1 MAIYTKTAKQ
11 MLVDLINEGNPNLPF
26 PINDTDFD
34 FTLPETITDPG
45 NGHNTKI
52 RVIAKPNTNYIGNI
66 VVTYRRLNV
75 GFLFRNMTLEV
86 QKWVA
91 NSGQAS
97 GNLIQ
102 IDTLL
107 PLYSEKYGI
116 PFTVG
121 EWNNAWLTGYNGIRG
136 DAFTLSPRSSNLVF
150 IGTIQAKWF
159 VGERTLESLLPV
171 DVVAGRLYPGGNNL
185 DDPAHKYW
193 VTPDSFNMDFSDV
206 SAVLESYWLTSGSSA
221 YLGYNASSAGSA
233 HLQFRDLCLSRIA
246 PRPESGI
253 DGYKTDLWYSSNVI
267 SLSASKNNVNAGVD
281 VVEGGLNG
289 SALKRYVL
297 PSSLVPEANSE
308 FYNRCVVLEIPDS
321 SPWGAGNLYFHY
333 NV

>member
-121 EWNNAWLTGYNGIRG
+121 EWTNAWLTGYNGIRG
-136 DAFTLSPRSSNLVF
+136 DAFTLSPTSSNLVF

-171 DVVAGRLYPGGNNL
+171 DVMGGRLYPGGNNL

-193 VTPDSFNMDFSDV
+193 VTPDSFNMDFTEHKDI
-206 SAVLESYWLTSGSSA
+206 LRHTYING
-221 YLGYNASSAGSA
+221 YFLGYNNSSIAPFQRQFITDVLSKVVPREHPLIDKTNYVADTSVSTSAG
-233 HLQFRDLCLSRIA
+233 IA
-246 PRPESGI
+246 INQAGY
-253 DGYKTDLWYSSNVI
+253 GYKVAPLG
-267 SLSASKNNVNAGVD
+267 L
-281 VVEGGLNG
+281 GGLQPT
-289 SALKRYVL
+289 LYTL
-297 PSSLVPEANSE
+297 PHPHVPEANSE
-308 FYNRCVVLEIPDS
+308 FFNRVLVFTLPDDC
-321 SPWGAGNLYFHY
+321 PWGAGKLYFHF